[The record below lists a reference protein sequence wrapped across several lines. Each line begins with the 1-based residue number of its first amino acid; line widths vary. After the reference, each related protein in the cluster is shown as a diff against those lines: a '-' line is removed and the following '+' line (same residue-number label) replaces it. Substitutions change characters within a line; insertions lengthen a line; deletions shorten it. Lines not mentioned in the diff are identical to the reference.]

1 MAAELQPCAVYFST
15 GASMD
20 CGLGTPEEISICI
33 DIANRWLQVLINFA
47 GLGTLALIS
56 ILIWLFRRLRKDLK
70 KWEEEAERSK
80 EQQRQAEDTARQAE
94 SRAAFAEASA
104 TRAQNDLDSLRNAA
118 SVGEDEIRAN
128 LADVERRLA
137 GARSQIDGALSLT
150 AGGSAAFWSRPV
162 GKRFDEYERLISTS
176 IPILL
181 FGNQKGGVG
190 KSTLVTNLAAAFVAR
205 GERVLTV
212 DLDYQGSH
220 SNLAQLQSQR
230 SNAAQ
235 EANDPESI
243 VPKSLIDHLFQD
255 DLDPNWADL
264 CIQNVQTDLDYIPA
278 FYDFE
283 QTERRVEYQW
293 ALGLAQDD
301 VRYRLARALL
311 VGHVQEKYH
320 RVLIDAPPRFT
331 LGFVNGFCAATH
343 MYVPTV
349 VDSLSALAVRA
360 FAQQFRDLRP
370 IVNPSIRWPGII
382 GTMTFPNPRA
392 PLQLAAASSAYAD
405 RAERVARARLGG
417 NEPEFIRNPVVV
429 RDAKLA
435 HASANGI
442 AYINDS
448 SVRSM
453 FDKLASVIEMQAPRR
468 T

>member
-1 MAAELQPCAVYFST
+1 
-15 GASMD
+15 MD
-20 CGLGTPEEISICI
+20 CGWGTPEELAVCI
-33 DIANRWLQVLINFA
+33 DAAKRWLQVLINVA

-56 ILIWLFRRLRKDLK
+56 ILIWLFQRLRKDLK

-80 EQQRQAEDTARQAE
+80 EQRRQAEDTARQAE
-94 SRAAFAEASA
+94 SRATFAEAA
-104 TRAQNDLDSLRNAA
+104 AIRAQHDLDGLRNTA
-118 SVGEDEIRAN
+118 SVGEDEARAN
-128 LADVERRLA
+128 LTGVKARLA
-137 GARSQIDGALSLT
+137 EAQSRIDGALSLT

-162 GKRFDEYERLISTS
+162 GNRFEGYERLISSS

-181 FGNQKGGVG
+181 IGNQKGGVG
-190 KSTLVTNLAAAFVAR
+190 KSTIVTNLAAAFAAR

-220 SNLAQLQSQR
+220 SNLAQLQSLKHIPNQQSR
-230 SNAAQ
+230 
-235 EANDPESI
+235 EPDTI

-255 DLDPNWADL
+255 DLDPNWATL
-264 CIQNVQTDLDYIPA
+264 SIQQIESNLDYIPA
-278 FYDFE
+278 FYGFE

-293 ALGLAQDD
+293 ALGLTDDD

-311 VGHVQEKYH
+311 HTKVQEKYH

-360 FAQQFRDLRP
+360 FAQQFRELRA

-382 GTMTFPNPRA
+382 GTMTFPNPRN
-392 PLQLAAASSAYAD
+392 PLQLAASSSDYAD
-405 RAERVARARLGG
+405 RAERIARARLGG
-417 NEPEFIRNPVVV
+417 NEPEFIRNPVIV

-435 HASANGI
+435 HASADGI

-448 SVRSM
+448 SVRPM
-453 FDKLASVIEMQAPRR
+453 FDKLASVIETQAPRR